1 MQEEPLYFPL
11 FVDLRGKRVVIAG
24 AGRIANKRI
33 RAMLDFGA
41 AVTVVAPRVSED
53 VQALADAGRL
63 TLLRRAFS
71 PDDVSGAYLVFAAT
85 GSGEANEEIAACCR
99 KNGIPVND
107 GSCPARCDFFF
118 PAVVRRD
125 PLVVGLTTC
134 GRDHAGTKA
143 ARQAIERLLD
153 EAEHEPNT

>member
-53 VQALADAGRL
+53 VQAQRV
-63 TLLRRAFS
+63 TNRKKRCFS
-71 PDDVSGAYLVFAAT
+71 PPPQST
-85 GSGEANEEIAACCR
+85 SPSR
-99 KNGIPVND
+99 
-107 GSCPARCDFFF
+107 
-118 PAVVRRD
+118 
-125 PLVVGLTTC
+125 
-134 GRDHAGTKA
+134 
-143 ARQAIERLLD
+143 
-153 EAEHEPNT
+153 

>member
-11 FVDLRGKRVVIAG
+11 FVDLRGKRVVVAG
-24 AGRIANKRI
+24 AGRIAEKRI
-33 RAMLDFGA
+33 RAMLEFGA
-41 AVTVVAPRVSED
+41 DVTVVAPRVSES
-53 VQALADAGRL
+53 VQALAEEGRL
-63 TLLRRAFS
+63 TLLRRAFA
-71 PDDVSGAYLVFAAT
+71 PEDVTGAQLVFAAT
-85 GSGEANEEIAACCR
+85 GNEEANAQIAACCR

-153 EAEHEPNT
+153 EAKNEPDE